1 MANAY
6 RSVLQ
11 DAKPTGN
18 ALPADVLAGKTFSN
32 ADGID
37 KTGTMVNN
45 GAVTIT
51 LTDQDPSY
59 TVPEGYHNGSGTV
72 SFISS
77 GGDGADLVVT
87 CSEDFAGATISCT
100 DGATMY
106 TEICPSTSPYIVT
119 FESIPTGTWT
129 VSGVVEGTTYSQQ
142 VVITD
147 FDVTLTAGFDYKQWV
162 TLGGLDPEDY
172 TDLEDVFADE
182 AAVRRLMTIHASADY
197 LIEMVTDDVDTIDDF
212 VANDT
217 AMKWIGLRDYVC
229 DGLTAI
235 TGIESKL
242 LASEY
247 WERYLKDHVPTM
259 TSNTA
264 PYGTVSFSPTEAS
277 DNPAWKAFD
286 GDTSTGAYFATS
298 NSEGSCIVKY
308 TNPINVRIF
317 SLVLTNSID
326 YTFQVFFS
334 DDGTNFT
341 NAGGTFTY
349 SVSDSGTKKY
359 FRLDSD
365 YGYHLYWKVTR
376 TLSTTGSFFA
386 RELQLYGRSLNV
398 SVPVMTSNTAPYG
411 EVIATSLVDNSDTNA
426 TYKAYDNNSSTWGA
440 ASTTADANDK
450 YIGYGFGCP
459 IFVRFAKVV
468 SHFSTYTASNC
479 VIQGSNDKLTWNTCS
494 NPQNITGNDAAF
506 KFVVDSDV
514 AYKYWRVYAPTLTT
528 SGRFLI
534 EIIQFYG
541 VDYSEREFAEGSTMK
556 YLYDHGVELENIE
569 INDNTT
575 KEDDYISIKATT
587 TTYYGMIVPTNS
599 IDLTDY
605 SIERVKIGDLMSGG
619 VQIQASTQKTSYN
632 SGRIGYKAFNVAAS
646 DLPNNLYYD
655 VSAVNQNAYPNIV
668 TSQVNNTIDISEW
681 WLE

>member
-6 RSVLQ
+6 RSVLK
-11 DAKPTGN
+11 DAVNPTGN

-100 DGATMY
+100 DGTTTY

-129 VSGVVEGTTYSQQ
+129 VSGVVEGSTYSQQ

-147 FDVTLTAGFDYKQWV
+147 FDVTLTAVFDYKQWV
-162 TLGGLDPEDY
+162 TLGGLDPTDY
-172 TDLEDVFADE
+172 ASLSEVFADE
-182 AAVRRLMTIHASADY
+182 VAVRRLMTIHASADY
-197 LIEMVTDDVDTIDDF
+197 LIEKVTDDIDTIDDF
-212 VANDT
+212 TANDT

-235 TGIESKL
+235 AGVEAKF
-242 LASEY
+242 LASQY
-247 WERYLKDHVPTM
+247 WERYLKDH
-259 TSNTA
+259 
-264 PYGTVSFSPTEAS
+264 
-277 DNPAWKAFD
+277 
-286 GDTSTGAYFATS
+286 
-298 NSEGSCIVKY
+298 
-308 TNPINVRIF
+308 
-317 SLVLTNSID
+317 
-326 YTFQVFFS
+326 
-334 DDGTNFT
+334 
-341 NAGGTFTY
+341 
-349 SVSDSGTKKY
+349 
-359 FRLDSD
+359 
-365 YGYHLYWKVTR
+365 
-376 TLSTTGSFFA
+376 
-386 RELQLYGRSLNV
+386 
-398 SVPVMTSNTAPYG
+398 VPVMTSNTAPYG
-411 EVIATSLVDNSDTNA
+411 TVVPTSNNTTYPAWKMFDSDDSTAGAMVSSSIDANNTSRVYYLFTNPICIKKALIKPSMNCTGKIQYSDDGSTWTDATDIESFVAQQSSEISVNNDGYHLYWAFFANSWQQASVRNLITIQFYGRSLDVSVPVMTSNSAPYGEIIATSLVGNSDTNA
-426 TYKAYDNNSSTWGA
+426 TYKAYDNNISTWGA
-440 ASTTADANDK
+440 ASATADANDK

-459 IFVRFAKVV
+459 ILVRFAKVV
-468 SHFSTYTASNC
+468 SHYSTYTASNC
-479 VIQGSNDKLTWNTCS
+479 VIQGSNDKVTWNTCS
-494 NPQNITGNDAAF
+494 DPQNITGNDAAF
-506 KFVVDSDV
+506 NFVVDSDV

-528 SGRFLI
+528 SGKFLI
-534 EIIQFYG
+534 EILQFYG

-587 TTYYGMIVPTNS
+587 TTYYGMIVTTNS

-605 SIERVKIGDLMSGG
+605 SIERVKIGDVMSGG
-619 VQIQASTQKTSYN
+619 VQIQASAQKTSYN
-632 SGRIGYKAFNVAAS
+632 SGRIGYKTFNVAAS

-655 VSAVNQNAYPNIV
+655 VSAVNQNVYPNIV